1 MSFLMNIDEILKHL
15 PHRYP
20 LLLID
25 KVLELQPGG
34 SIVALKNVT
43 INEPF
48 FPGHFPENPVMPGV
62 IVIEAL
68 AQATAILS
76 TATSQKMV
84 PAGSMYY
91 LAGIDNARFRKPVV
105 PGDQIYLTAKLV
117 YSKRNLLK
125 FDTKAT
131 VNGQEI
137 CAAEIMGAYRKDK

>member
-1 MSFLMNIDEILKHL
+1 MNIDDILKRL

-20 LLLID
+20 FLLID
-25 KVLELQPGG
+25 KVLDVQPGQ

-48 FPGHFPENPVMPGV
+48 FPGHFPERPVMPGV

-76 TATSQKMV
+76 MMTSQKI
-84 PAGSMYY
+84 AEKGSLYY
-91 LAGIDNARFRKPVV
+91 LVGIDNARFRKPVS
-105 PGDQIYLTAKLV
+105 PGDQLYLTANLL
-117 YSKRNLLK
+117 YSKRNILK

-131 VNGQEI
+131 VNQQEV
-137 CAAEIMGAYRKDK
+137 CTAEIMGAYRKE